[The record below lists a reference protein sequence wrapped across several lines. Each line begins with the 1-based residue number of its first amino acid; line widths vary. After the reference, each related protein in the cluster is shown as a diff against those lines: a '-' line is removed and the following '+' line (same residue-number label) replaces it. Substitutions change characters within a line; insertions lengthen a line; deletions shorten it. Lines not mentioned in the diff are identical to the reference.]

1 MKFIDKI
8 PEETRDEKY
17 AEDFKDLKKRVV
29 DALKKKDPH
38 YAPWRM
44 KCLELGGVVVSVL
57 LEMWARPTWLLV
69 ANMKGNGH
77 FLVHLKALKK
87 DDMDIL

>member
-17 AEDFKDLKKRVV
+17 AEEFKDLKKRVV

-44 KCLELGGVVVSVL
+44 KCLELGGVVLVL
-57 LEMWARPTWLLV
+57 LEMWARSMLLLV
-69 ANMKGNGH
+69 AKMRGNGN
-77 FLVHLKALKK
+77 FLVHLRH
-87 DDMDIL
+87 